1 MATSRLHIA
10 CALLLAGVVL
20 LGTNQE
26 GMEAVACP
34 QYCLEVDY
42 ITCPSSGSQKLPAR
56 CNCCMAPKGSNN
68 LVQSS
73 ECVRTIS
80 DGSTKLALNLVQSS
94 DSDVTSCLH
103 VWCGARQC
111 TCQGSNNLNKL

>member
-20 LGTNQE
+20 LGQNQE

-56 CNCCMAPKGSNN
+56 CNCCMAPKGCT
-68 LVQSS
+68 LHL
-73 ECVRTIS
+73 S
-80 DGSTKLALNLVQSS
+80 DGINQ
-94 DSDVTSCLH
+94 
-103 VWCGARQC
+103 
-111 TCQGSNNLNKL
+111 TCS